1 MAISFRIKGI
11 PFRYKGAI
19 NVEDCKTAEEVIIK
33 AGLDWE
39 VAKCPLVAKMPFNGV
54 IDPMAH
60 AAEVSF
66 VRGSDLYRDCPNA
79 FATYRTDR
87 NIPLGIVKEKY
98 TEVQNIDAFGFFNN
112 AIGKD
117 KAIWQTA
124 GFFGNGER
132 IFVSA
137 KLPDSIYVN
146 GMDPVDNYLVFTT
159 SHDGSSGVKILLTPI
174 RVICENTLN
183 AAIKNAQNYVSFR
196 HTASVHKNID
206 MAVEIL
212 GICKEKVDY
221 LGEQFNYMSKIKM
234 TDKEVNQYF
243 VDLILSENEKIALI
257 DTGHTNEQLIAKHWQ
272 AIEDSGVSM
281 KKVNVLH
288 NMREY
293 YEIGPG
299 QKQFLGTGWGA
310 YNAVTGYYSNV
321 DNAEGIK
328 RFDKLV
334 FGSQSIKIQNAGNLI
349 AV

>member
-1 MAISFRIKGI
+1 MALSFRIKGI

-39 VAKCPLVAKMPFNGV
+39 VSKCPLIAKMPFDGV

-60 AAEVSF
+60 TAETSF

-79 FATYRTDR
+79 YATYRTDK

-98 TEVQNIDAFGFFNN
+98 TEVQNIDAFGFFDN
-112 AIGKD
+112 AIGKNQ
-117 KAIWQTA
+117 AIWQTA

-146 GMDPVDNYLVFTT
+146 GQDPVDNYLVFTT

-183 AAIKNAQNYVSFR
+183 AAIRNAQNYVSFR

-206 MAVEIL
+206 TAHEIL
-212 GICKEKVDY
+212 GICKEKTQF
-221 LGEQFNYMSKIKM
+221 LSEQYEAMSKFKM
-234 TDKEVNQYF
+234 TDKEVNEYF
-243 VDLILSENEKIALI
+243 INLILSDTEKQNVI
-257 DTGHTNEQLIAKHWQ
+257 DTGHTFEQLIMKDWR
-272 AIEDSGVSM
+272 AIEDSNVSM

-299 QKQFLGTGWGA
+299 QKPYLGTGWGA

-334 FGSQSIKIQNAGNLI
+334 FGSQAVKIQTAGNLI
-349 AV
+349 AA

>member
-1 MAISFRIKGI
+1 MYGIKGA

-19 NVEDCKTAEEVIIK
+19 NVEDCKTSLDVMQK
-33 AGLDWE
+33 AHLDWE
-39 VAKCPLVAKMPFNGV
+39 VAKCELVAKMPSLLNDKLMEDGFNYGG
-54 IDPMAH
+54 D
-60 AAEVSF
+60 F
-66 VRGSDLYRDCPNA
+66 YRECPNA
-79 FATYRTDR
+79 FATYRTDY
-87 NIPLGIVKEKY
+87 NIPLGVVKERY
-98 TEVQNIDAFGFFNN
+98 TIVQNTEAFNFFDN

-146 GMDPVDNYLVFTT
+146 GQDPVDNYLVFTT

-183 AAIKNAQNYVSFR
+183 AAIRNAQNYVSFR
-196 HTASVHKNID
+196 HTASVHQNID
-206 MAVEIL
+206 MAREIL
-212 GICKEKVDY
+212 GICQEKVLF
-221 LGEQFNYMSKIKM
+221 LGEQYEAMSKVKM
-234 TDKEVNQYF
+234 TDKEVNEYF
-243 VDLILSENEKIALI
+243 VNLILSEKEKQNVI
-257 DTGHTNEQLIAKHWQ
+257 DTGHTFEQIIAKNYF
-272 AIEDSGVSM
+272 AIDDSQISM

-293 YEIGPG
+293 YEVGPG
-299 QKQFLGTGWGA
+299 QKQYLGTGWGA

-334 FGSQSIKIQNAGNLI
+334 FGSQSIKIQAAGNLI
-349 AV
+349 AA

>member
-1 MAISFRIKGI
+1 MSISFRIKGI

-39 VAKCPLVAKMPFNGV
+39 VAKCPLIAKMPFDGT
-54 IDPMAH
+54 IDMMSHPI
-60 AAEVSF
+60 AESF
-66 VRGSDLYRDCPNA
+66 IRGSDLYRDCPNA
-79 FATYRTDR
+79 YATYRTDR

-98 TEVQNIDAFGFFNN
+98 TEVQNIDAFNFFND

-146 GMDPVDNYLVFTT
+146 GKDPVDNYLVFTT

-183 AAIKNAQNYVSFR
+183 AAIRNATNYVSFR
-196 HTASVHKNID
+196 HTASVHQNID
-206 MAVEIL
+206 TAREIL
-212 GICKEKVDY
+212 GICQQKIQF
-221 LGEQFNYMSKIKM
+221 LSEQYEAMSKIKM
-234 TDKEVNQYF
+234 TDNDVNKYF
-243 VDLILSENEKIALI
+243 ADLILTDKEQQNII
-257 DTGHTNEQLIAKHWQ
+257 DTGHTLEQLIAKNWK
-272 AIEDSGVSM
+272 AIDDSDISM

-288 NMREY
+288 NMRGY

-299 QKQFLGTGWGA
+299 QQQYLGTGWGA

-334 FGSQSIKIQNAGNLI
+334 FGSQSIKIQTAGNLI
-349 AV
+349 AI

>member
-1 MAISFRIKGI
+1 MNI
-11 PFRYKGAI
+11 
-19 NVEDCKTAEEVIIK
+19 
-33 AGLDWE
+33 
-39 VAKCPLVAKMPFNGV
+39 
-54 IDPMAH
+54 
-60 AAEVSF
+60 
-66 VRGSDLYRDCPNA
+66 
-79 FATYRTDR
+79 TYRIDK

-98 TEVQNIDAFGFFNN
+98 TEVQNLDAFGFFDN

-146 GMDPVDNYLVFTT
+146 GQDPVDNYLVFTT

-183 AAIKNAQNYVSFR
+183 AAIRSAQNYVSFR
-196 HTASVHKNID
+196 HTTSVHKNID
-206 MAVEIL
+206 TAHEIL
-212 GICKEKVDY
+212 GICQEKISF
-221 LGEQFNYMSKIKM
+221 LGEQYEAMSKIKM
-234 TDKEVNQYF
+234 TDKEVNEYF
-243 VDLILSENEKIALI
+243 VNLILSESEKQAVI
-257 DTGHTNEQLIAKHWQ
+257 DTGHTFEQLIAKNYY
-272 AIEDSGVSM
+272 AIDDTNISM
-281 KKVNVLH
+281 KKVNVLN
-288 NMREY
+288 NMRNY
-293 YEIGPG
+293 YELGPG
-299 QKQFLGTGWGA
+299 QKQYLGTGWGA

-349 AV
+349 AA

>member
-1 MAISFRIKGI
+1 MISFRIKGI

-39 VAKCPLVAKMPFNGV
+39 VAKCPLVAKMPWDGT
-54 IDPMAH
+54 IDMGSTPVEGA
-60 AAEVSF
+60 F
-66 VRGSDLYRDCPNA
+66 VRGSELYRDCPNA
-79 FATYRTDR
+79 YATYRTDR

-98 TEVQNIDAFGFFNN
+98 TEVQNIDAFGFFDN

-117 KAIWQTA
+117 KALWQTA

-146 GMDPVDNYLVFTT
+146 GQDPVDNYLVFTT

-183 AAIKNAQNYVSFR
+183 AAIRNAQSYVSFR
-196 HTASVHKNID
+196 HTTSVHQNID
-206 MAVEIL
+206 MAREIL
-212 GICKEKVDY
+212 GICKEKTDFLAQEY
-221 LGEQFNYMSKIKM
+221 EAMTKIKM
-234 TDKEVNQYF
+234 TDQEVNEYF
-243 VDLILSENEKIALI
+243 VNLILTETEKQKVL
-257 DTGHTNEQLIAKHWQ
+257 DTGHTFEQLISKNYYAVN
-272 AIEDSGVSM
+272 DSEVSM

-299 QKQFLGTGWGA
+299 QKQYLGTGWGA
-310 YNAVTGYYSNV
+310 YNAITGYYSNV

-328 RFDKLV
+328 RMDKLV
-334 FGSQSIKIQNAGNLI
+334 FGSQAIKIQKAGDLI
-349 AV
+349 AA

>member
-1 MAISFRIKGI
+1 MALAFRIKGV

-19 NVEDCKTAEEVIIK
+19 NVEDCRTAEEVIIK

-39 VAKCPLVAKMPFNGV
+39 VAKCPLVAKMPFDGV

-60 AAEVSF
+60 TAETSF

-79 FATYRTDR
+79 YATYRTDK

-98 TEVQNIDAFGFFNN
+98 TEVQNIDAFSFFDN
-112 AIGKD
+112 AIGRD

-159 SHDGSSGVKILLTPI
+159 SHDGSSGVKILFTPI

-183 AAIKNAQNYVSFR
+183 AAIRNASNYVSFR
-196 HTASVHKNID
+196 HTASVHRNID
-206 MAVEIL
+206 QAIEIL
-212 GICKEKVDY
+212 GIAKEKTQF
-221 LGEQFNYMSKIKM
+221 LAEQYEAMSKIKM

-243 VDLILSENEKIALI
+243 IDLILSENEKIALAE
-257 DTGHTNEQLIAKHWQ
+257 TGHTNEQLIAKNWM
-272 AIEDSGVSM
+272 AVEDSGISM

-299 QKQFLGTGWGA
+299 QKQYLGTGWGA
-310 YNAVTGYYSNV
+310 YNAITGYYSNV

-334 FGSQSIKIQNAGNLI
+334 FGSQSIKIQTAGNLI
-349 AV
+349 AA

>member
-1 MAISFRIKGI
+1 MALAFRIKGV

-19 NVEDCKTAEEVIIK
+19 NVEDCRTAEEVIIK

-39 VAKCPLVAKMPFNGV
+39 VAKCPLVAKMPITDV
-54 IDPMAH
+54 IDLTSNPV
-60 AAEVSF
+60 EESF
-66 VRGSDLYRDCPNA
+66 VRGHELFRDCPNA
-79 FATYRTDR
+79 YATYRTDR

-98 TEVQNIDAFGFFNN
+98 TEVQNMDAFGFFNN

-124 GFFGNGER
+124 GFFGNGEK

-159 SHDGSSGVKILLTPI
+159 SHDGSSGVKILFTPI

-183 AAIKNAQNYVSFR
+183 AAIRNATNYVSFR
-196 HTASVHKNID
+196 HTASVHRNID
-206 MAVEIL
+206 QAGEIL
-212 GICKEKVDY
+212 GIAKEKT
-221 LGEQFNYMSKIKM
+221 LFLAEQYEAMSKIKM

-243 VDLILSENEKIALI
+243 IDLILSENEKIALAE
-257 DTGHTNEQLIAKHWQ
+257 TGHTNEQLIAKNWM
-272 AIEDSGVSM
+272 AVEDSGIST

-299 QKQFLGTGWGA
+299 QKQYLGTGWGA

-334 FGSQSIKIQNAGNLI
+334 FGSQALKIQNAGNLI
-349 AV
+349 AA

>member
-1 MAISFRIKGI
+1 MAYMIKGA

-33 AGLDWE
+33 SGLDWE
-39 VAKCPLVAKMPFNGV
+39 VAKCPLIAKMPFDGA

-60 AAEVSF
+60 TAETSF

-79 FATYRTDR
+79 YATYRTDR

-98 TEVQNIDAFGFFNN
+98 TEVQNIDAFNFFND

-137 KLPDSIYVN
+137 KLPNSIYVN
-146 GMDPVDNYLVFTT
+146 GKDPVDNYLVFTT

-183 AAIKNAQNYVSFR
+183 AAIRNAQNYVSFR
-196 HTASVHKNID
+196 HTASVHQNID
-206 MAVEIL
+206 TASEIL
-212 GICKEKVDY
+212 GICQEKINF
-221 LGEQFNYMSKIKM
+221 LGEQYEAMSKIKM
-234 TDKEVNQYF
+234 TDTQVNEYF
-243 VDLILSENEKIALI
+243 IDLILSQNEKQNVL
-257 DTGHTNEQLIAKHWQ
+257 DTGHTFEQLIAKNWR
-272 AIEDSGVSM
+272 AVEDSGVSM
-281 KKVNVLH
+281 KKINVLH

-293 YEIGPG
+293 YEVGPG
-299 QKQFLGTGWGA
+299 QQQYLGTGWGA

-334 FGSQSIKIQNAGNLI
+334 FGSQSIKIQTAGNLI
-349 AV
+349 AA

>member
-19 NVEDCKTAEEVIIK
+19 NVEDCKTAEEVIVK

-54 IDPMAH
+54 LDMNSHPV
-60 AAEVSF
+60 EESF
-66 VRGSDLYRDCPNA
+66 IRGSDLYRDCPNA

-206 MAVEIL
+206 MAGEIL

-243 VDLILSENEKIALI
+243 VDLILSENEKIALM

-334 FGSQSIKIQNAGNLI
+334 FGSQSIKIQTAGNLI
-349 AV
+349 AA